1 MESKQVI
8 LAAQDLSASRTT
20 ITVYYERFFSS
31 FIVVFVVA
39 AALLG
44 WWYRAKLPTPEH
56 GLGYMLGIIGVA
68 MMAILMIYPLR
79 KRLTGATWMGSVGAW
94 FRIHMLLGLLGPLV
108 ILYHARFT
116 WASTNSGVALL
127 ALLVVVASGL
137 FGRFLYVH
145 IHRGYSQRKM
155 EVRDLFDELEV
166 SRLLLDADGNAG
178 HRVVGYLRQLERRA
192 LERRPNLFRDAL
204 AVFSIT
210 VRTWLFSWRLR
221 RVVRDELAREAL
233 LPGRRAARAHVLL
246 DHLTRYLQSIRDVGG
261 FAFYDRLFRA
271 WHYLHLPLFLFLAM
285 TVALHVLAV
294 HMY

>member
-1 MESKQVI
+1 MQSKQITLATQEVSAWRKRLTVSFEAVFSLFI
-8 LAAQDLSASRTT
+8 LACIATAT
-20 ITVYYERFFSS
+20 F
-31 FIVVFVVA
+31 
-39 AALLG
+39 LG
-44 WWYRAKLPTPEH
+44 WRHRAELPTPEH

-116 WASTNSGVALL
+116 WAAKNSGVALL

-145 IHRGYSQRKM
+145 IHRGYSQRKL

-178 HRVVGYLRQLERRA
+178 HLIVGYLRKLEHSA
-192 LERRPNLFRDAL
+192 LKKRSNLFQDAL

-210 VRTWLFSWRLR
+210 VRTWLFAWRLR

-233 LPGRRAARAHVLL
+233 LPDRRAARAHVLF

>member
-1 MESKQVI
+1 MESEQ
-8 LAAQDLSASRTT
+8 LSLLPEEVSTPRTR
-20 ITVYYERFFSS
+20 IIVSFETVFSS
-31 FIVVFVVA
+31 FVLIGIA
-39 AALLG
+39 AAILLG
-44 WWYRAKLPTPEH
+44 WWHRAELPTPEH
-56 GLGYMLGIIGVA
+56 GLGYALGIIGVA

-79 KRLTGATWMGSVGAW
+79 KRLTSATWMGSVGAW
-94 FRIHMLLGLLGPLV
+94 FRIHMLLGLLGPLI

-127 ALLVVVASGL
+127 ALSVVVASGL

-145 IHRGYSQRKM
+145 IHRGYSQRKL
-155 EVRDLFDELEV
+155 EVRDLLDELGD
-166 SRLLLDADGNAG
+166 SRLLLDADGDAG
-178 HRVVGYLRQLERRA
+178 HLLVDYLRDLERSA
-192 LERRPNLFRDAL
+192 LEKRRNLIEDAL
-204 AVFSIT
+204 SVFSIT

-221 RVVRDELAREAL
+221 QVVRAELAREAV
-233 LPGRRAARAHVLL
+233 LPDRRAAHGQALIE
-246 DHLTRYLQSIRDVGG
+246 HLTRYLQSIRDVGG

>member
-1 MESKQVI
+1 MDSEH
-8 LAAQDLSASRTT
+8 LSFATREKSPRKKE
-20 ITVYYERFFSS
+20 ITVS
-31 FIVVFVVA
+31 FEAFVSAFVFVFVIA
-39 AALLG
+39 ATLWG
-44 WWYRAKLPTPEH
+44 WWHRAELPTPED
-56 GLGYMLGIIGVA
+56 GLGYALGIIGVT
-68 MMAILMIYPLR
+68 MMAILMVYPVR

-94 FRIHMLLGLLGPLV
+94 FRIHMLLGLLGPLI

-116 WASTNSGVALL
+116 WAATNSGVALF

-145 IHRGYSQRKM
+145 IHRGYSQRKL
-155 EVRDLFDELEV
+155 EVRDLFGELEV
-166 SRLLLDADGNAG
+166 SRLLLDADGKAG
-178 HRVVGYLRQLERRA
+178 HLIVGYLRQLEHSA
-192 LERRPNLFRDAL
+192 LEKRPNLFKDAL

-210 VRTWLFSWRLR
+210 ARTWLFSWRLR
-221 RVVRDELAREAL
+221 RVARDELAREAL
-233 LPGRRAARAHVLL
+233 LPDRQAARGHILL

-271 WHYLHLPLFLFLAM
+271 WHYLHVPLFLFLAT

>member
-1 MESKQVI
+1 MESEQLT
-8 LAAQDLSASRTT
+8 LATREESPQQKEITFSFEGVFSAFVL
-20 ITVYYERFFSS
+20 I
-31 FIVVFVVA
+31 FIMA
-39 AALLG
+39 AVLLG
-44 WWYRAKLPTPEH
+44 WRYRAELPTPED
-56 GLGYMLGIIGVA
+56 GLGYALGIIGVT

-116 WASTNSGVALL
+116 WAATNSGVALF

-145 IHRGYSQRKM
+145 IHRGYSQRKL
-155 EVRDLFDELEV
+155 EVRDLFGELEV

-178 HRVVGYLRQLERRA
+178 HLIVGYLRQLEQRA
-192 LERRPNLFRDAL
+192 LEKRANLFRDAL

-210 VRTWLFSWRLR
+210 ARSWLFSWRLR

-233 LPGRRAARAHVLL
+233 LPDRRAARGHVLL
-246 DHLTRYLQSIRDVGG
+246 DHLTRYLRSIRDVGG

-271 WHYLHLPLFLFLAM
+271 WHYLHVPLFLFLAM

>member
-1 MESKQVI
+1 MESKQLT
-8 LAAQDLSASRTT
+8 LAMREASAPRNG
-20 ITVYYERFFSS
+20 ITVSFEGVFSA
-31 FIVVFVVA
+31 FVLVLVIA

-44 WWYRAKLPTPEH
+44 WWYRAELPTPEQ

-79 KRLTGATWMGSVGAW
+79 KRWTGATWMGSVGAW

-116 WASTNSGVALL
+116 WAATNSGVALL

-145 IHRGYSQRKM
+145 IHRGYSQRKL
-155 EVRDLFDELEV
+155 EVRDLFGELEV

-178 HRVVGYLRQLERRA
+178 HRIVGYLRQLEHRA
-192 LERRPNLFRDAL
+192 LERRPGLFRDAV

-210 VRTWLFSWRLR
+210 VRTWLFGWRLR
-221 RVVRDELAREAL
+221 GVVRDELAREAL
-233 LPGRRAARAHVLL
+233 LPDPRAARGHVLL
-246 DHLTRYLQSIRDVGG
+246 DHLTRYLQAIRDVGG

>member
-1 MESKQVI
+1 MESDQ
-8 LAAQDLSASRTT
+8 LTLPTEEGSALRRGSNVSFETA
-20 ITVYYERFFSS
+20 FSL
-31 FIVVFVVA
+31 FALIGMVA

-44 WWYRAKLPTPEH
+44 WRYRAELPTPEH
-56 GLGYMLGIIGVA
+56 GLGYALGIIGVA

-94 FRIHMLLGLLGPLV
+94 FRIHMSLGLLGPLV

-116 WASTNSGVALL
+116 WSATNSAVALL
-127 ALLVVVASGL
+127 ALAIVVASGL

-145 IHRGYSQRKM
+145 IHRGYSQRKL
-155 EVRDLFDELEV
+155 EVRDLLDELGE
-166 SRLLLDADGNAG
+166 SRLLLDADGDAG
-178 HRVVGYLRQLERRA
+178 HLVVGYLRQLEHRA
-192 LERRPNLFRDAL
+192 LERRRNLIEDAL
-204 AVFSIT
+204 AVFYIT

-221 RVVRDELAREAL
+221 RVVRTELAREAL
-233 LPGRRAARAHVLL
+233 LLHQQAANGQALI

-261 FAFYDRLFRA
+261 FVFYDRLFRT
-271 WHYLHLPLFLFLAM
+271 WHYLHQPLFLFLAM

>member
-1 MESKQVI
+1 MESEQLTLVAREASAPQRKAIVSFETVFSFLI
-8 LAAQDLSASRTT
+8 LLFIPAAILW
-20 ITVYYERFFSS
+20 
-31 FIVVFVVA
+31 
-39 AALLG
+39 G
-44 WWYRAKLPTPEH
+44 WWHRAELPTPED
-56 GLGYMLGIIGVA
+56 GLGYALGIIGVT

-79 KRLTGATWMGSVGAW
+79 KRLTGATWMGSVGTW

-116 WASTNSGVALL
+116 WAATNSGVALL

-145 IHRGYSQRKM
+145 IHRGYSQRKL
-155 EVRDLFDELEV
+155 EVRDFLDELGE
-166 SRLLLDADGNAG
+166 SRLLLDADGDAG
-178 HRVVGYLRQLERRA
+178 HLIVGYLRELERHA
-192 LERRPNLFRDAL
+192 LEKRSNLFHGAF

-210 VRTWLFSWRLR
+210 ARTWLFAWRLR
-221 RVVRDELAREAL
+221 GVVRAELAREAS
-233 LPGRRAARAHVLL
+233 LPGRRATDSEALI

-271 WHYLHLPLFLFLAM
+271 WHYLHVPLFLFLAM

>member
-1 MESKQVI
+1 MESEKLTLTKREELPQ
-8 LAAQDLSASRTT
+8 QKE
-20 ITVYYERFFSS
+20 ITVSFEGVFSAFVLV
-31 FIVVFVVA
+31 FIIS
-39 AALLG
+39 ALLWG
-44 WWYRAKLPTPEH
+44 WWHRAELPTPEH
-56 GLGYMLGIIGVA
+56 GLGYALGIVGVT

-116 WASTNSGVALL
+116 WAATNSGVALF
-127 ALLVVVASGL
+127 ALSVVVASGL

-145 IHRGYSQRKM
+145 IHRGYSQRKL
-155 EVRDLFDELEV
+155 EVRDLFGELEV

-178 HRVVGYLRQLERRA
+178 HLIVGYLRQLEHNA
-192 LERRPNLFRDAL
+192 LEKRPNLFRDAL
-204 AVFSIT
+204 AVSSIT
-210 VRTWLFSWRLR
+210 VRTWLFAWRLR
-221 RVVRDELAREAL
+221 RVVRDELAREAS
-233 LPGRRAARAHVLL
+233 LPDRRAARGHVLL
-246 DHLTRYLQSIRDVGG
+246 DHLTHYLRSIRDVGG

-271 WHYLHLPLFLFLAM
+271 WHYLHVPLFLFLAM